1 MAQRDRQ
8 RWNPSFISLVSCKAL
23 ETKEVGLVMAMEES
37 GRGKGLIA
45 LTSPSLSTRSVLW
58 PNQMSAFP
66 ENPAYAK
73 PRECPTFLSP
83 LTVPKGLSSE
93 SGQEA

>member
-1 MAQRDRQ
+1 MAQRTTEVE
-8 RWNPSFISLVSCKAL
+8 PSFLSLASFKAL
-23 ETKEVGLVMAMEES
+23 ERKEAGLVMAMDES

-45 LTSPSLSTRSVLW
+45 LTSPSLSTRNVLW